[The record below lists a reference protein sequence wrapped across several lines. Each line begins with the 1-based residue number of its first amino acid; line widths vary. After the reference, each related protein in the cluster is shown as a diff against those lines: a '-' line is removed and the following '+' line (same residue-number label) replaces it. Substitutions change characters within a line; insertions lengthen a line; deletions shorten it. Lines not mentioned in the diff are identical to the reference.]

1 MIHDVDPSQYSMYSQ
16 ESINSP
22 CSGAIQLQEVICM
35 VTAVDQEFVCVCHAL
50 IDMYVLTQ
58 TDSPT
63 SDLLGWQILFSFE

>member
-35 VTAVDQEFVCVCHAL
+35 VTVVDHELYVCHVL
-50 IDMYVLTQ
+50 IDMYVLIQ

-63 SDLLGWQILFSFE
+63 SDLLGWQILLSFE